1 MLADDIV
8 VCFPFHLVEMLIPPL
23 VAAFITAELFLLAFR
38 LLNDCRSAVLTRSIY
53 WQYLSLLHGG
63 LLRRF
68 LQFLLPLLLSFKLCR
83 MKFRESVFLNV
94 VIKQMHFCCAVII
107 NNYSI
112 DDKGNIIFIR
122 LQFLDIP
129 QSEIT

>member
-38 LLNDCRSAVLTRSIY
+38 FLNDFRSAVLTRSSY
-53 WQYLSLLHGG
+53 WQYLLLLRSGH
-63 LLRRF
+63 LRRF
-68 LQFLLPLLLSFKLCR
+68 LLFLLPLLLSFKFCR
-83 MKFRESVFLNV
+83 MKFRKSIFLNM
-94 VIKQMHFCCAVII
+94 VIKQMHVCCAVII

-112 DDKGNIIFIR
+112 DDKA
-122 LQFLDIP
+122 L
-129 QSEIT
+129 